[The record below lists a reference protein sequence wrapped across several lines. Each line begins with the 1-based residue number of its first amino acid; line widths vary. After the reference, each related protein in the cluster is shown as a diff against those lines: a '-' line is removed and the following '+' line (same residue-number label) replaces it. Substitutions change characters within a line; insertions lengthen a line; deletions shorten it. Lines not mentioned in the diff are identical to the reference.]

1 MAEDHPWSAEL
12 LEAVGAAYREE
23 GIRGGGVEDRLA
35 AAEAAFLAAG
45 GATEDLARVVP
56 DMIEHLA
63 EIRFDWLLGP
73 TMDRLEREA
82 EQRRL
87 AAHSQPH
94 ARP

>member
-1 MAEDHPWSAEL
+1 MPDASADPWPAEL

-23 GIRGGGVEDRLA
+23 GIRGGAVEARLA

-56 DMIEHLA
+56 DMILHLA
-63 EIRFDWLLGP
+63 ALRFDWLLGP

-82 EQRRL
+82 EQRR
-87 AAHSQPH
+87 AA
-94 ARP
+94 AG